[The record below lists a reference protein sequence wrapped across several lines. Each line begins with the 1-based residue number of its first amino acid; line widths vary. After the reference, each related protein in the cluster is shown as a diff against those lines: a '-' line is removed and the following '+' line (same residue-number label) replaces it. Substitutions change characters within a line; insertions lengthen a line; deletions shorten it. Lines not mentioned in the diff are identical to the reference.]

1 MNTFPIGQ
9 DTVPYLRKRNEK
21 AATRGLKLYRF
32 GLVRLAIHIWNVWR
46 P

>member
-1 MNTFPIGQ
+1 MIGT
-9 DTVPYLRKRNEK
+9 DYGMTYRAIRKRNEK

-32 GLVRLAIHIWNVWR
+32 GLVRFAIHIWNVWR